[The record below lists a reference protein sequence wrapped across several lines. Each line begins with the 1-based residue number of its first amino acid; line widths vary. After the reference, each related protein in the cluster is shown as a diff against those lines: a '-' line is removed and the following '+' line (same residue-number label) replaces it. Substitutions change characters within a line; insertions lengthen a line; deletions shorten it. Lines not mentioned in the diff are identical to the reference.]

1 MPAQPR
7 ANPTAWMSQTTI
19 GRVGCLNTSLQ
30 FHWSDHEEDDERGTA
45 LEDDAAALDY
55 ACRMIRE
62 LIASGG
68 YDDPRLVV
76 KVRNEMHQIVLSV
89 PFLAA
94 CA

>member
-1 MPAQPR
+1 VDESNNNWESRLPQYFFA
-7 ANPTAWMSQTTI
+7 I
-19 GRVGCLNTSLQ
+19 
-30 FHWSDHEEDDERGTA
+30 HWSDHEEDDERGTA

>member
-1 MPAQPR
+1 MDE
-7 ANPTAWMSQTTI
+7 
-19 GRVGCLNTSLQ
+19 LNNNWERRCPKY
-30 FHWSDHEEDDERGTA
+30 FFAIHWSDHEEDDGRGTA

-55 ACRMIRE
+55 ACRMVRK
-62 LIASGG
+62 LRATGG
-68 YDDPRLVV
+68 YDDPGLVV